1 MPAENIHLAQA
12 GKNERFY
19 KTFDLATTEF
29 LDWAVTGLFYSALH
43 YIDAYLARVK
53 DYHPPEHKP
62 RTRLVATE
70 AKLGII
76 YEDYRRLKDQSEA
89 ARYRVKKFKRKE
101 VEDLESK
108 RFKRVKHHLLAC
120 LGLFP

>member
-43 YIDAYLARVK
+43 YIDAYLAIK
-53 DYHPPEHKP
+53 NYHPSKHEF
-62 RTRLVATE
+62 RTPLVGRE
-70 AKLGII
+70 AKLRII
-76 YEDYRRLKDQSEA
+76 FRDYRRLKDESEA

-120 LGLFP
+120 LGLSP